1 MGNPFSAPCFGA
13 GPFLMD
19 CLDPPRRDNLFL
31 RSRAAST
38 GGPPLA
44 HLGAIRGT
52 ALAAHREEART
63 GGWAGS
69 IAVLVWRELGLNL
82 PALAWPR
89 GRLPGGGT
97 RIGEHLKVV
106 LSTIDRQER

>member
-19 CLDPPRRDNLFL
+19 CLDAPRRDNLFL

-52 ALAAHREEART
+52 ALAAHM
-63 GGWAGS
+63 GGGPHGRLGGEHS
-69 IAVLVWRELGLNL
+69 RFVWRELGLNL

-97 RIGEHLKVV
+97 RIGEHLKLV